1 MDAKSKSQSGQVRF
15 SSVTQEIEPSQ
26 TSLSPVYEIP
36 QQLEPPKQAPN
47 EEELRSLAMSLQRSQ
62 LQESRLR
69 NFSFEPM
76 SLPPSR
82 VRLDAFPSSA
92 NLSAAAE
99 LAGDDRWREFQVVSY
114 PPPSPSAP
122 KSSLSWWY
130 YPPQF
135 YANNTQSRLDLE
147 SRVTAV
153 LMALVLTWLPLTLL
167 PPFPQY
173 SHLP

>member
-1 MDAKSKSQSGQVRF
+1 MSSPGSQTVQSSAEMPAQPSEAGDADAKSKSQPGQVRF

-26 TSLSPVYEIP
+26 TTLSPVYETP
-36 QQLEPPKQAPN
+36 QQLDPPKQAPN

-82 VRLDAFPSSA
+82 VRLDGFPSSA

-99 LAGDDRWREFQVVSY
+99 LAGDDGWRESQVVS
-114 PPPSPSAP
+114 
-122 KSSLSWWY
+122 
-130 YPPQF
+130 
-135 YANNTQSRLDLE
+135 
-147 SRVTAV
+147 
-153 LMALVLTWLPLTLL
+153 
-167 PPFPQY
+167 
-173 SHLP
+173 